1 MANKWSLFNPS
12 TQVQPLEKWSPKNND
27 QSGCMK
33 LFWTLSK
40 SWLNQSSLEPQ
51 PSMGCIGKCW
61 WVWRITLR
69 AFQPNPQVLLGQNLL
84 EIGLIRPEDE
94 KYVGARAADFCPHHV
109 SHHLGMDVHD
119 TASVSKTSPL
129 QPGMVITV
137 EPGCYIPSSSF
148 LDKVDPAFLGLG
160 VRLED
165 DLLITESGVEI
176 LSSGCPSDP
185 KVMQGIVSISSWLY
199 LSLSGHRTPNDLYKM
214 IERRTQ
220 TLRNQFWRAYFCYL
234 ILPGQIFRTD
244 LADQGCFEAF
254 CVLVKYAPAEGCFR
268 CPFHWCGI

>member
-1 MANKWSLFNPS
+1 MLVSLKIDCQESFPNFPEYIIE
-12 TQVQPLEKWSPKNND
+12 VQL
-27 QSGCMK
+27 
-33 LFWTLSK
+33 
-40 SWLNQSSLEPQ
+40 
-51 PSMGCIGKCW
+51 
-61 WVWRITLR
+61 
-69 AFQPNPQVLLGQNLL
+69 NPQVLLGQNLL

-94 KYVGARAADFCPHHV
+94 KYVGARAAAFCPHHV

-148 LDKVDPAFLGLG
+148 YGKVDPAFHGLG

-176 LSSGCPSDP
+176 LSSGCPSHP
-185 KVMQGIVSISSWLY
+185 KVKQGILSISSSLY

-220 TLRNQFWRAYFCYL
+220 T
-234 ILPGQIFRTD
+234 
-244 LADQGCFEAF
+244 
-254 CVLVKYAPAEGCFR
+254 
-268 CPFHWCGI
+268 